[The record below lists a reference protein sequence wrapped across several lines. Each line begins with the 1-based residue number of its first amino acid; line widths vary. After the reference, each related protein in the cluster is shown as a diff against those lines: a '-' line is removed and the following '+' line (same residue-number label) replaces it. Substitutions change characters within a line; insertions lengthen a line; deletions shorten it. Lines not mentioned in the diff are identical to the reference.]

1 MAAYLRVNAF
11 LGDDVADA
19 SALVTIFAL
28 VSHAPILAAAMLNQQ
43 RGAVFLAVA
52 CWAEL
57 VLSLVYHACRG
68 SLYCFGF
75 SEYGTRF
82 NDHIGALSLVGALAL
97 HLLQY
102 DPPHSDVG
110 AWARYTLPFVVL
122 VAVQAWPLQLQSAM
136 LLMGFLLV
144 VAAWRYLRDG
154 ALAAPRRERFV
165 LKWVLL
171 GVLAL
176 VLASLCYLYDS
187 GTRDGSAASDGAVH
201 SVWHLLAG
209 LALLA
214 LSAAILD
221 DDEAARRIAA
231 ADARALAAVEAACA
245 AAAAP

>member
-57 VLSLVYHACRG
+57 V
-68 SLYCFGF
+68 
-75 SEYGTRF
+75 
-82 NDHIGALSLVGALAL
+82 LSLVGALAL